1 MEPLILIVED
11 ETVIRSALQKLLE
24 RHEYDVSEAGAVD
37 EALDKFDLGSF
48 DLIISEIKLESLR
61 PQDKITPT
69 GDSFKN
75 KGQTWK

>member
-1 MEPLILIVED
+1 MFRHIPAPLHTFAVPNK
-11 ETVIRSALQKLLE
+11 TAVI
-24 RHEYDVSEAGAVD
+24 
-37 EALDKFDLGSF
+37 F

-75 KGQTWK
+75 KAQT